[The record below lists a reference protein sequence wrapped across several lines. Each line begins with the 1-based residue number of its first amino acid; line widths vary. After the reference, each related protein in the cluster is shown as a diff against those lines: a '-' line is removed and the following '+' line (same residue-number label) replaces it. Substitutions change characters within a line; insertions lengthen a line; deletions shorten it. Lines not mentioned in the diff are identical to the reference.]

1 MTAAMVA
8 VAVGGT
14 VLWAGFAPV
23 MGEVRAAMLVLLAEV
38 PVASALA
45 VLHSLVWSLIVAV
58 GLSGLLLAGLWMP
71 VWIDR
76 PRAGLSR

>member
-14 VLWAGFAPV
+14 VLWAAFAPV

-58 GLSGLLLAGLWMP
+58 GLSGLLLAGLWLP

-76 PRAGLSR
+76 RRAGLYR